1 MTATAAAVPARRADF
16 SRPPAAHWSAAYVGD
31 PWDAR
36 THDCW
41 VFARRIWRE
50 RFGRDVPAVDF
61 DAASAL
67 DCRRALA
74 QRPERANWHEVA
86 TPAEGDAVLMGKSA
100 RPSHVG
106 VWVGAD
112 GGRVLHCLQGHG
124 VVCQDVTALRLM
136 GLRVLGYYRRGAP

>member
-1 MTATAAAVPARRADF
+1 MTHW
-16 SRPPAAHWSAAYVGD
+16 AHAYIGD
-31 PWDAR
+31 AWDAR

-41 VFARRIWRE
+41 VFVRRVWAE
-50 RFGRDVPAVDF
+50 QFGRTVPAVDF

-74 QRPERANWHEVA
+74 QRPERDNWIEVA
-86 TPAEGDAVLMGKSA
+86 TPAEGDAVLMAKG
-100 RPSHVG
+100 RHPCHVG
-106 VWVGAD
+106 VWVATD

-136 GLRVLGYYRRGAP
+136 GLRVTGYYRRAAP